1 MSLENNK
8 LAKTVLITGA
18 AKGIGKEIAL
28 EFKKNGYNTIVT
40 YNTSLKYIK
49 ELEDLGIVCYKM
61 DVTKIDSIKTVILD
75 IVKNYGKI
83 DTLINNSGISSYS
96 LFTDITDNDFNNMLD
111 VNLLGASRV
120 IREVLKQTML
130 HEKNGSI
137 INISSVWGITGA
149 SLESH
154 YSSSKAGL
162 IGLSKSLAKE
172 LGLSNITVNVIAPG
186 VINTDMINTLT
197 DEDIEVLKNNIPLNR
212 IGTGKDIAPMAVFLA
227 SEGARYITGQ
237 VITIDGGM
245 IG

>member
-1 MSLENNK
+1 MQNNK
-8 LAKTVLITGA
+8 TVFITGG
-18 AKGIGKEIAL
+18 AKGIGKAIAL
-28 EFKKNGYNTIVT
+28 EFKKNGYNTVIT
-40 YNTSLKYIK
+40 YNSSGKLINQLKEI
-49 ELEDLGIVCYKM
+49 GIDCYKM
-61 DVTKIDSIKTVILD
+61 NVTNPEEIKNVIKDVVRK
-75 IVKNYGKI
+75 YGKI
-83 DTLINNSGISSYS
+83 DTLVNNSGVSSYS
-96 LFTDITDNDFNNMLD
+96 LFTDITDNDFMNMLNI
-111 VNLLGASRV
+111 NLLGASR
-120 IREVLKQTML
+120 IIIEVLEETMI

-137 INISSVWGITGA
+137 INVSSIWGITGA

-197 DEDIEVLKNNIPLNR
+197 DEDVEVLKNEIPLNR
-212 IGTGKDIAPMAVFLA
+212 IGVPEDIAPMAVFLA

>member
-1 MSLENNK
+1 MQNNK
-8 LAKTVLITGA
+8 TVFITGG
-18 AKGIGKEIAL
+18 AKGIGKAIAL
-28 EFKKNGYNTIVT
+28 EFKKNGYNTVIT
-40 YNTSLKYIK
+40 YNSSGKLINQLKEI
-49 ELEDLGIVCYKM
+49 GIDCYKM
-61 DVTKIDSIKTVILD
+61 NVTNPEEIKNVIKDVVRK
-75 IVKNYGKI
+75 YGKI
-83 DTLINNSGISSYS
+83 DTLVNNSGVSSYS
-96 LFTDITDNDFNNMLD
+96 LFTDITDNDFMNMLNI
-111 VNLLGASRV
+111 NLLGASRI
-120 IREVLKQTML
+120 IREVLEETML

-137 INISSVWGITGA
+137 INVSSIWGITGA

-197 DEDIEVLKNNIPLNR
+197 DEDVEVLKNEIPLNR
-212 IGTGKDIAPMAVFLA
+212 IGVPEDIAPMAVFLA